1 MKKLLSIVGTFS
13 ITASGASYLISSKS
27 EVQKNNS
34 NYEIKDELNWSE
46 TNQALISLFDNVKKS
61 IVYNNENN
69 SNFSKK
75 INQSEIIKYIEFSQ
89 SKSQEILSKL
99 SNQNLSLEQT
109 IDYIKLNNERF
120 ENSYKDGFNQF
131 KDMNQK
137 KDYTNFLNQYEKTNS
152 NIFGE
157 NINYIEKLSSYQKNS
172 ELVSKLK
179 IAKVTI
185 ASLAAA
191 SAIAAAGFWAGA
203 FWSFGS
209 TIPWAIGCSTA
220 AGILSATA
228 GGLSIALVE
237 YDNEMN
243 NWSKFG
249 SALTATIALGQVLA
263 STARNILLPTLTCI
277 TPLCWC
283 MPALIALCA
292 TIGAIVA
299 WIDLVKF

>member
-1 MKKLLSIVGTFS
+1 M
-13 ITASGASYLISSKS
+13 
-27 EVQKNNS
+27 
-34 NYEIKDELNWSE
+34 
-46 TNQALISLFDNVKKS
+46 
-61 IVYNNENN
+61 YNNENN

-99 SNQNLSLEQT
+99 SNQNLSLEET

-228 GGLSIALVE
+228 VGLSIALVE
-237 YDNEMN
+237 YDNEKN

-249 SALTATIALGQVLA
+249 SALTATIASGKVLA

>member
-1 MKKLLSIVGTFS
+1 M
-13 ITASGASYLISSKS
+13 
-27 EVQKNNS
+27 
-34 NYEIKDELNWSE
+34 
-46 TNQALISLFDNVKKS
+46 
-61 IVYNNENN
+61 YNNENN
-69 SNFSKK
+69 SNFSKN

-99 SNQNLSLEQT
+99 SNQNLSLEET

-131 KDMNQK
+131 KDMIQK

-172 ELVSKLK
+172 ELVLKLK

-191 SAIAAAGFWAGA
+191 SAIA
-203 FWSFGS
+203 
-209 TIPWAIGCSTA
+209 
-220 AGILSATA
+220 TA

-237 YDNEMN
+237 YDNEKN

-277 TPLCWC
+277 TSLCWC
-283 MPALIALCA
+283 IPALIALCA
-292 TIGAIVA
+292 TIGAIVV